1 MGAAAAGSL
10 EPLPVAGAQDS
21 PLLPQPGTG
30 KLPAGRLK
38 TPSSLHLEGNPWPLK
53 YFSETAAAAAAAV
66 HCANVPVRGDTW
78 NPSRPVLV
86 LSIL

>member
-10 EPLPVAGAQDS
+10 EPLPLPGAQDR

-38 TPSSLHLEGNPWPLK
+38 TLSSLHLEGNPWPLK
-53 YFSETAAAAAAAV
+53 YFSETAAAAV
-66 HCANVPVRGDTW
+66 HRANVPVRGDTW

>member
-1 MGAAAAGSL
+1 MGTAAAGSL

-53 YFSETAAAAAAAV
+53 YFSETAAAAV
-66 HCANVPVRGDTW
+66 HRVNVPVRGHTW
-78 NPSRPVLV
+78 NPSGPVLV
-86 LSIL
+86 SSIL